1 MADFSDFKARY
12 PELVSPGDANQ
23 ITIEACLTEA
33 TLVLNLDAC
42 PKISDNMQMA
52 YAAHC
57 VSKSSDNPLGKDSN
71 QGPATSKSVGGVSVS
86 YSINGSKGG
95 INDFYMSTPY
105 GQDFLRWQRLCFG
118 AAVLTAP

>member
-1 MADFSDFKARY
+1 MAEFTDFKIRY
-12 PELVSPGDANQ
+12 PELVSTGDANQ
-23 ITIEACLTEA
+23 ATIEACLDEA
-33 TLVLNLDAC
+33 ALVLNLAVC
-42 PKISDNMQMA
+42 PKISDNMQMS

-57 VSKSSDNPLGKDSN
+57 VAKSSDNPLGQNSN

-86 YSINGSKGG
+86 YEVKESAGG
-95 INDFYMSTPY
+95 LSDYYMSTQY